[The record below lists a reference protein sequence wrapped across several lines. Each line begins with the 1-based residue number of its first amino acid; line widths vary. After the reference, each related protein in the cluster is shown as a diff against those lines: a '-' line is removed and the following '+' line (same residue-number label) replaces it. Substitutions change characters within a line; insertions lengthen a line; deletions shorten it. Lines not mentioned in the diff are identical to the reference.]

1 MKALNG
7 PQRGPLSPR
16 PIRTP
21 HPRGTDSD
29 VLVIG
34 SGAGGSVVARELAA
48 AGRQVTVL
56 EEGPRVGTGSIAA
69 ATPAENMRHLY
80 RQGGLIPVFG
90 TPTLAYGEGRC
101 VGGTTV
107 VNGGLLWEPP
117 PALLNRWAAESGVAG
132 YRAADLAAHLGLIA
146 HRLGVAA
153 QPHGAGN
160 HDSRL
165 LAAGAE
171 HLGWQWQP
179 AHRAVRG
186 CRHSNRCTTGCP
198 TGAKQSMAV
207 SYLPEAEE
215 LGARIV
221 PGTRVLRILHEDGAA
236 TGVVAAGPGGRTVV
250 HRAREVFLAAGP
262 LRTPALLQRSRIHRR
277 TAGRELSLH
286 VNLRTVARFDEPVH
300 ADRGT
305 IFTAQVHEF
314 AADGVLMMPSNVTRG
329 ALAAAL
335 ASRPP
340 QLLDRLLAAFGT
352 LGSYTTQVR
361 MQGKARILA
370 APRGGLLLRHGMTS
384 ADHSLLREAFRRTSE
399 VLFAAGARELIP
411 PVATARPLHSR
422 AEAEEF
428 CRRVRPGDWELVSVH
443 GMASARMGLP
453 GRGGTCDEHG
463 RPHGF
468 RRLRVCDA
476 SVLPGVTGISPQGT
490 VMAFAHEIA
499 ERFLHTSP
507 GRP

>member
-1 MKALNG
+1 MTG
-7 PQRGPLSPR
+7 HD
-16 PIRTP
+16 TYD
-21 HPRGTDSD
+21 TD
-29 VLVIG
+29 VLVVG

-56 EEGPRVGTGSIAA
+56 EEGPRTGTDAMAA
-69 ATPAENMRHLY
+69 ATPAENMRRLY
-80 RQGGLIPVFG
+80 RHGGLTPVFG
-90 TPTLAYGEGRC
+90 TPAFAYGEGRC

-117 PALLNRWAAESGVAG
+117 PALLNRWAAEAGLAG
-132 YRAADLAAHLGLIA
+132 YRTADLSAHLVLIA
-146 HRLGVAA
+146 RRLGVAP
-153 QPHGAGN
+153 QPHGDGN
-160 HDSRL
+160 LDSRL

-171 HLGWQWQP
+171 RLGLRWQP
-179 AHRAVRG
+179 AHRALRG

-207 SYLPEAEE
+207 SYLPEAES
-215 LGARIV
+215 LGARIL

-236 TGVVAAGPGGRTVV
+236 AGVLAAGPGGRTAV
-250 HRAREVFLAAGP
+250 HRARDVFLAAGP
-262 LRTPALLQRSRIHRR
+262 LQTPALLQRSRIHRR

-286 VNLRTVARFDEPVH
+286 VNFRTVARFDEPVH

-305 IFTAQVHEF
+305 IFTAQVHDF
-314 AADGVLMMPSNVTRG
+314 AGDGVLMMASNVTRG
-329 ALAAAL
+329 TLAAAL

-340 QLLDRLLAAFGT
+340 QLLDRLLASFGT
-352 LGSYTTQVR
+352 LGSYTTQLR
-361 MQGKARILA
+361 LQGKARLRA
-370 APRGGLLLRHGMTS
+370 TPRGGILLRHGMTS
-384 ADHSLLREAFRRTSE
+384 ADHSRLREAFLRTSE

-411 PVATARPLHSR
+411 PVATARPLR
-422 AEAEEF
+422 TAAEAGEF
-428 CRRVRPGDWELVSVH
+428 CRRVRPADWELVSVH

-453 GRGGTCDEHG
+453 ERGGICDEHG

-499 ERFLHTSP
+499 ERFLDTAP

>member
-1 MKALNG
+1 M
-7 PQRGPLSPR
+7 SPAR
-16 PIRTP
+16 MR
-21 HPRGTDSD
+21 RADGTD

-56 EEGPRVGTGSIAA
+56 EEGPRVATGSIAA
-69 ATPAENMRHLY
+69 ATPAENMRRLY
-80 RQGGLIPVFG
+80 RQGGLTPVFG
-90 TPTLAYGEGRC
+90 TPAFPYGEGRC

-117 PALLNRWAAESGVAG
+117 AALLNRWAAESGVAG
-132 YRAADLAAHLGLIA
+132 YRAADLAAHLALVTR
-146 HRLGVAA
+146 RLGVAP
-153 QPHGAGN
+153 QPHGSGN

-171 HLGWQWQP
+171 RLGRRWQP
-179 AHRAVRG
+179 ARRAVTG

-207 SYLPEAEE
+207 SYLPEAEA

-221 PGTRVLRILHEDGAA
+221 PGTRVLRILHQDGAV
-236 TGVVAAGPGGRTVV
+236 TGVVAEGPGGRTTV
-250 HRAREVFLAAGP
+250 HRARDVFLAAGP
-262 LRTPALLQRSRIHRR
+262 LQTPALLQRSRIHRR

-314 AADGVLMMPSNVTRG
+314 AGDGVLLMPSNVTRG
-329 ALAAAL
+329 TLAAAL
-335 ASRPP
+335 ASRSPH
-340 QLLDRLLAAFGT
+340 LLDRLLAAFGT
-352 LGSYTTQVR
+352 LGSFTTQVR
-361 MQGKARILA
+361 LQGKARIRA
-370 APRGGLLLRHGMTS
+370 TPRGGLLLRHGMTS
-384 ADHSLLREAFRRTSE
+384 ADHSLLREAFRRTCE

-411 PVATARPLHSR
+411 PVAAAPPVRSC
-422 AEAEEF
+422 AEAEDF

-443 GMASARMGLP
+443 GMASARMALP
-453 GRGGTCDEHG
+453 ERGGTCDGHG

-499 ERFLHTSP
+499 ERFLSAAP